1 MDSPGDIQAALDAP
15 LVLLV
20 DDNPDDRERYVRAL
34 KKIDSADYRYREAAG
49 GESMMKSLAEARPDC
64 VLLDYSLPGRNGLDL
79 LHDVVAEYP
88 FLPVIMMTGQG
99 NENIAVQSIKGGAQH
114 YLVKSE
120 VTPDLLHETITAAI
134 RHRALEYERGLLI
147 EKLTASNTELERF
160 AYVASH
166 DLQEPIRMVASFG
179 QILKQDYADRLD
191 DTGREYLDIVLE
203 ASQRMHGMIGDLLT
217 YSRVGSH
224 AIESETFDGDAT
236 LKTALDNLRELI
248 RERGAEIEAEPLP
261 KLYGNP
267 IQVSRLLQNLIA
279 NAIKYQARGNVP
291 RVRIRLADQDTHW
304 RLSVVDN
311 GMGIEARYLDQ
322 IFQPFRRLHVW
333 ESIQGTGLGLSICK
347 KIVENHGGEI
357 WAESRAGEG
366 ATFHFTLR
374 KPRAGVKTGEWTH

>member
-1 MDSPGDIQAALDAP
+1 MDSPGDLEATLNGPAI
-15 LVLLV
+15 LLV

-34 KKIDSADYRYREAAG
+34 RKIEGVDYRYREAAG
-49 GESMMKSLAEARPDC
+49 GESMLKSLAEARPDC

-79 LHDVVAEYP
+79 LRDVVTQYP
-88 FLPVIMMTGQG
+88 FLPVIIMTGQG
-99 NENIAVQSIKGGAQH
+99 NENIAVQSIKDGAQH
-114 YLVKSE
+114 YLVKAD

-179 QILKQDYADRLD
+179 QVLKQDYGDRLD
-191 DTGREYLDIVLE
+191 DAGREYLDIVLE

-224 AIESETFDGDAT
+224 AIESESFDGNAT

-248 RERGAEIEAEPLP
+248 RERSAEIEAAVLP
-261 KLYGNP
+261 QLYGNP
-267 IQVSRLLQNLIA
+267 IQLSRLLQNLIA

-291 RVRIRLADQDTHW
+291 HIRIQVSDLPGHW
-304 RLSVVDN
+304 QLSVADN
-311 GMGIEARYLDQ
+311 GMGIEPRYLDQ

-333 ESIQGTGLGLSICK
+333 ESVQGTGLGLSICK

-357 WAESRAGEG
+357 WAESLPGQG
-366 ATFHFTLR
+366 ATFHFTLK
-374 KPRAGVKTGEWTH
+374 KPRAGVNTGDWTH

>member
-1 MDSPGDIQAALDAP
+1 MDSPGDIQAALDGP
-15 LVLLV
+15 VVLLV
-20 DDNPDDRERYVRAL
+20 DDNPDDRENYVRAL
-34 KKIDSADYRYREAAG
+34 RRIEGVAYRYREAAG
-49 GESMMKSLAEARPDC
+49 GESMMQSLAETRPDC

-79 LHDVVAEYP
+79 LRDVVSKYP
-88 FLPVIMMTGQG
+88 FLPVVMMTGQG

-114 YLVKSE
+114 YLVKSD
-120 VTPDLLHETITAAI
+120 VTPGLLHETITAAI

-179 QILKQDYADRLD
+179 QVLKQDYGDRLD

-203 ASQRMHGMIGDLLT
+203 ASQRMHGMIADLLT

-224 AIESETFDGDAT
+224 AIESENFDGAAM

-248 RERGAEIEAEPLP
+248 RERAAEIDASVFPR
-261 KLYGNP
+261 LYGNP
-267 IQVSRLLQNLIA
+267 IQLSRLMQNLIA
-279 NAIKYQARGNVP
+279 NAIKYQARGNIP
-291 RVRIRLADQDTHW
+291 RVRIEVGDLPGYWQVSIA
-304 RLSVVDN
+304 DN
-311 GMGIEARYLDQ
+311 GMGIEPRYLDQ
-322 IFQPFRRLHVW
+322 IFEPFRRLHVW

-357 WAESRAGEG
+357 WAESVPGQG
-366 ATFHFTLR
+366 ATFHFTLK
-374 KPRAGVKTGEWTH
+374 KPRAGVKSGE

>member
-1 MDSPGDIQAALDAP
+1 MDSPGDIQATLAGP
-15 LVLLV
+15 VVLLV
-20 DDNPDDRERYVRAL
+20 DDNPDDRENYVRAL
-34 KKIDSADYRYREAAG
+34 KRIEGVSYRYGEAAG
-49 GESMMKSLAEARPDC
+49 GESMMKSLAESRPDC
-64 VLLDYSLPGRNGLDL
+64 VLLDYSLPGRNGLEL
-79 LHDVVAEYP
+79 LRDIVAQYP
-88 FLPVIMMTGQG
+88 FLPVIIMTGQG
-99 NENIAVQSIKGGAQH
+99 NENIAVQSIKSGAQH

-179 QILKQDYADRLD
+179 QVLKQDYADRLD
-191 DTGREYLDIVLE
+191 EQGREYLDIVLE

-224 AIESETFDGDAT
+224 AIESVAFDGAAM
-236 LKTALDNLRELI
+236 LKTALDALRELI
-248 RERGAEIEAEPLP
+248 RERSAEIEAGELP

-267 IQVSRLLQNLIA
+267 IQISRLLQNLVA
-279 NAIKYQARGNVP
+279 NAVKYQARGNVP
-291 RVRIRLADQDTHW
+291 RIRIAITDLPTHW
-304 RLSVVDN
+304 QLSVADN
-311 GMGIEARYLDQ
+311 GLGIEPRFLDQ
-322 IFQPFRRLHVW
+322 IFEPFRRLHVW

-357 WAESRAGEG
+357 WAESVPGQG
-366 ATFHFTLR
+366 TTFYFTLK
-374 KPRAGVKTGEWTH
+374 KPRAGVKTGE